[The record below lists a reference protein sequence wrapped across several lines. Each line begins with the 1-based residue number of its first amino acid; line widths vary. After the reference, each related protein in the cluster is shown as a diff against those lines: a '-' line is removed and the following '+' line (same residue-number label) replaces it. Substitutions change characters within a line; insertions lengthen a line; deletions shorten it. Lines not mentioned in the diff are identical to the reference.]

1 MTVQRVR
8 RDEQAAAD
16 PFEDR
21 PHPVPNLRPVRA
33 LVPFDEFYR
42 DEYRAVVGLAYALS
56 GSRTASEDIA
66 QDAFVAA
73 HRDWERIGRY
83 DNPGAWVRR
92 VVANLSVS
100 LFRTKVR
107 EAKALT
113 RLRGRTQAIPAMPP
127 EDAEF
132 WKAVRSLPKRQA
144 QAIALHYLEDR
155 SVADIAATLGCTE
168 STVRVHLH
176 KGRASLA
183 RRLGVTREDGS

>member
-8 RDEQAAAD
+8 RDKQAAD

-21 PHPVPNLRPVRA
+21 PHPVPHLRPVRA

-73 HRDWERIGRY
+73 HRDWEHIGRY

-107 EAKALT
+107 EAKAMT
-113 RLRGRTQAIPAMPP
+113 RLRGRTQAIPAMPA

-144 QAIALHYLEDR
+144 QVIALHYLEDR